1 MSDGSFFLLP
11 KFSRPARLGNEL
23 GHRAILFLR
32 LVPTPMDTPLV
43 TVSIGR
49 NHKGATNSLSIT
61 IVSEVACAQFQTRLY
76 YILFDLFVSPLTWG
90 PPAGAMR

>member
-11 KFSRPARLGNEL
+11 KFLRPARLGNEL
-23 GHRAILFLR
+23 GHLAILFLR

-49 NHKGATNSLSIT
+49 NHKGAANSLSIT
-61 IVSEVACAQFQTRLY
+61 IVSHVASAQFRTRLV
-76 YILFDLFVSPLTWG
+76 YILYCFCVCG
-90 PPAGAMR
+90 